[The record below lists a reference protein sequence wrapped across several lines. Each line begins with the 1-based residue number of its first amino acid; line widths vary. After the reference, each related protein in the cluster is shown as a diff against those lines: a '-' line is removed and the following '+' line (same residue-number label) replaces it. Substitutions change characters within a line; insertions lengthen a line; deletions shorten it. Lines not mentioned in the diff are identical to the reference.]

1 MGWFDNL
8 IGDIFMGGSQRNNQ
22 GLNLDNRP
30 QLTARKKT
38 IYNNLVADKEIDEFT
53 RTELLRELSLSNE
66 WGYTPDKSVL
76 DLQSIENW
84 MVQSKS
90 SQDEKYLNRRALS
103 SIQKEKKE
111 RPGLA
116 AQTILTSNL
125 QGGTIS
131 GGAMLSKGMTSGSG
145 PTILT
150 KTS

>member
-1 MGWFDNL
+1 
-8 IGDIFMGGSQRNNQ
+8 MGGSQRGNP
-22 GLNLDNRP
+22 GLTLDNRP
-30 QLTARKKT
+30 QLTDRKNN

-66 WGYTPDKSVL
+66 WGYTSDKSVL

-84 MVQSKS
+84 IVQSKS
-90 SQDEKYLNRRALS
+90 NQEDKYKNRRALS

-125 QGGTIS
+125 QGSVVS
-131 GGAMLSKGMTSGSG
+131 GDTLMSKGMMSGGG

-150 KTS
+150 KTF